1 MNYICKILFQLK
13 YFFQVTILTG
23 LKKQTFIN
31 IKKIYIT
38 TNKMSSFNKNAVLK
52 IMFFKK
58 IGFLLQQSQLSVGR
72 LHFLY
77 LIIFYISYVYIGNM

>member
-1 MNYICKILFQLK
+1 
-13 YFFQVTILTG
+13 
-23 LKKQTFIN
+23 
-31 IKKIYIT
+31 
-38 TNKMSSFNKNAVLK
+38 MSSFNKNAVLK

-77 LIIFYISYVYIGNM
+77 LIIFYISHVYIGKYVNMILNKYDFKSQKV